1 MTATDPSADA
11 DRELVRLAQA
21 GDTAAFGDLFDRN
34 HRAVFRTALA
44 ALGSAAEADDVTQE
58 AFVTAYQKLD
68 TFRGDASFRTWLLT
82 IAWRK
87 ALDRRKSLARW
98 LKMTVSGTTFS
109 EDAMEAIDRVP
120 SSTRSAEERLASDEL
135 QRRIRR
141 LIGTLPRTL
150 RDALLLAGS
159 GEHSY
164 DEMGRILGAPVGT
177 VKWRVSEARRVLK
190 RKLSALGEHHD

>member
-11 DRELVRLAQA
+11 ERELVRLARA

-34 HRAVFRTALA
+34 HRAVFRAALA

-87 ALDRRKSLARW
+87 ALDRRRSLARW
-98 LKMTVSGTTFS
+98 LKVTVSGSAFP
-109 EDAMEAIDRVP
+109 EDTMDAVERVP
-120 SSTRSAEERLASDEL
+120 SSARSAEESLVSDEL
-135 QRRIRR
+135 QRTIRL
-141 LIGTLPRTL
+141 LIRTLPRTL

-164 DEMGRILGAPVGT
+164 EEIGRMLGVPVGT
-177 VKWRVSEARRVLK
+177 VKWRVSEGRRVLK
-190 RKLSALGEHHD
+190 RKLAEVGCR

>member
-1 MTATDPSADA
+1 MTATDPSADE
-11 DRELVRLAQA
+11 DRELVRLARA

-34 HRAVFRTALA
+34 HRAVFRAALA

-87 ALDRRKSLARW
+87 ALDRRRSLARW
-98 LKMTVSGTTFS
+98 LKVTVSGSAFP
-109 EDAMEAIDRVP
+109 EDTMDAVERVP
-120 SSTRSAEERLASDEL
+120 SSARSAEESLVSDEL
-135 QRRIRR
+135 QRTIRL
-141 LIGTLPRTL
+141 LIRTLPRTL

-164 DEMGRILGAPVGT
+164 EEIGRMLGVPVGT
-177 VKWRVSEARRVLK
+177 VKWRVSEGRRVLK
-190 RKLSALGEHHD
+190 RKLAEVGCR

>member
-1 MTATDPSADA
+1 VTATDPSADA
-11 DRELVRLAQA
+11 DRDLVRLARA

-34 HRAVFRTALA
+34 YRAVFRTALA

-58 AFVTAYQKLD
+58 TFVTAYQKLD
-68 TFRGDASFRTWLLT
+68 TFRGEASFRTWLLT

-98 LKMTVSGTTFS
+98 LKITVSGTTFS
-109 EDAMEAIDRVP
+109 EDAMDAIDRLP
-120 SSTRSAEERLASDEL
+120 STARSAEERLASDEL

-141 LIGTLPRTL
+141 VIGTLPRTL

-164 DEMGRILGAPVGT
+164 DQIAQMLGIPVGT

-190 RKLSALGEHHD
+190 RKLCALGERYE